1 VIIGILSRKRDLKST
16 QLLVRAAS
24 DRGHHVEVID
34 PIRCFMNIASMRPMI
49 QFREKRLDHF
59 HAVIPRIGASI
70 TFYGAAVVRQFE
82 MMNTYTVNG
91 SLGVSRARDT
101 LRVLQMLSR
110 KGVGLPTSSFAHS
123 TKMTKELIE
132 LVGGA
137 PLVIKLLSAPQ
148 GGSVVFAQTAK
159 AAESVIDAFR
169 RMDAYFI
176 VQEYIPEAEGADI
189 RCVVVGGKVVAS
201 LRRQAG
207 ERGLSTSLKQTDLI
221 SSVEITREE
230 NETALRAAKVVGL
243 GVAGVDFLRSKRGAL
258 VIGVT
263 PSPSFVGIDRICGV
277 NVADKVIQ
285 YVEKKVKSN
294 SN

>member
-1 VIIGILSRKRDLKST
+1 MIIGILSRKRDLKST
-16 QLLVRAAS
+16 QLLVHAAL

-49 QFREKRLDHF
+49 QFKEKRLDHF

-91 SLGVSRARDT
+91 SLGVTRARDT

-137 PLVIKLLSAPQ
+137 PLVIKLLAAPQ
-148 GGSVVFAQTAK
+148 GGSVIFAQTAK
-159 AAESVIDAFR
+159 AAESVIEAFR

-176 VQEYIPEAEGADI
+176 VQEYIPEAEGADV

-201 LRRQAG
+201 LQRQAA
-207 ERGLSTSLKQTDLI
+207 ERGFPSGFRQSDSI
-221 SSVEITREE
+221 SAVEITREE
-230 NETALRAAKVVGL
+230 NETVLRAAKVVGL
-243 GVAGVDFLRSKRGAL
+243 GVAGVDFLRSKRGPL

-285 YVEKKVKSN
+285 YVEKKVKLN
-294 SN
+294 SD